1 VQQQHSIVRD
11 SDPKAVRK
19 VTLVGLVIN
28 LLLGALKGSAGLLFG
43 SQALVA
49 DALHSLSDCAT
60 DVAILVGV
68 HFWSAPPDECHP
80 HGHQRIEAL
89 VTLFIGLVLG
99 VAAIGIGRQAIMS
112 IGAGDGASLGWGA
125 FAAAVVS
132 VVLKEWLYRWTAAV
146 GMRVRSQALV
156 ANAWHHRSDALSSLP
171 VAAAVLIQRLW
182 PQFGF
187 IDATAAVIVAVLLL
201 RAAWSIARPALAEL
215 TDAGADRKALEEM
228 EQIAMAVPEVRAT
241 HALRSR
247 RSGPGYLV
255 DLHIL
260 VDPEMSVYDG
270 HEVARA
276 VRAALIQQGPDV
288 LDVLVHIEP
297 HDPDAGAVPES

>member
-1 VQQQHSIVRD
+1 MPHQHSIVRD

-60 DVAILVGV
+60 DVAVLVGV

-99 VAAIGIGRQAIMS
+99 AAAIGIGRQAIMS
-112 IGAGDGASLGWGA
+112 MGAGEGANLGWGA

-260 VDPEMSVYDG
+260 VDPEKSVYDG

-297 HDPDAGAVPES
+297 HQSEAVPKS

>member
-1 VQQQHSIVRD
+1 MPHQHSIVRD

-60 DVAILVGV
+60 DVAVLVGV

-99 VAAIGIGRQAIMS
+99 AAAIGIGRQAIMS
-112 IGAGDGASLGWGA
+112 MGAGEGANLGWGA

-260 VDPEMSVYDG
+260 VDPEKSVYDG

-297 HDPDAGAVPES
+297 HESDAESAS

>member
-1 VQQQHSIVRD
+1 VPHQHSIVRD

-60 DVAILVGV
+60 DVAVLVGV

-99 VAAIGIGRQAIMS
+99 AAAIGIGRQAIMS
-112 IGAGDGASLGWGA
+112 MGAGEGANLGWGA

-228 EQIAMAVPEVRAT
+228 KQIAMAVPEVRAT

-297 HDPDAGAVPES
+297 HQSEAVPKS

>member
-1 VQQQHSIVRD
+1 M
-11 SDPKAVRK
+11 
-19 VTLVGLVIN
+19 VIN

-60 DVAILVGV
+60 DVAVLVGV

-99 VAAIGIGRQAIMS
+99 AAAIGIGRQAIMS
-112 IGAGDGASLGWGA
+112 MGAGEGANLGWGA

-260 VDPEMSVYDG
+260 VDPEKSVYDG

-297 HDPDAGAVPES
+297 HQSEAVPKS

>member
-1 VQQQHSIVRD
+1 M
-11 SDPKAVRK
+11 
-19 VTLVGLVIN
+19 TLVGLVIN

-60 DVAILVGV
+60 DVAVLVGV

-99 VAAIGIGRQAIMS
+99 AAAIGIGRQAIMS
-112 IGAGDGASLGWGA
+112 MGAGEGANLGWGA

-260 VDPEMSVYDG
+260 VDPEKSVYDG

-297 HDPDAGAVPES
+297 HQSEAVPKS